1 MSTSTRSAR
10 SSIQGTIKK
19 QTRRPINRQ
28 KRKKN
33 MAQDERRAIKR
44 KLSGIEESIK
54 ESSIYRDDD
63 SFTLPSIVS
72 QQSLAVLW
80 TATSARV

>member
-1 MSTSTRSAR
+1 MSTSIRSAR
-10 SSIQGTIKK
+10 SSIQETINK
-19 QTRRPINRQ
+19 QTRRRINRQ
-28 KRKKN
+28 KRKKK
-33 MAQDERRAIKR
+33 MAQDERRARKR
-44 KLSGIEESIK
+44 KLSGSEESIK
-54 ESSIYRDDD
+54 ERSIYDD